1 MQQTPIG
8 SAHWIEEE
16 SRLAEQYI
24 DQEVEEF
31 TYSVRN
37 EIEWLNEHMLEVF
50 SRGQL
55 CVATSDL
62 PAVSDAAIN
71 NLPVM

>member
-1 MQQTPIG
+1 MQQAPIG
-8 SAHWIEEE
+8 SAQWVEEE

-24 DQEVEEF
+24 DEEAEEF

-55 CVATSDL
+55 
-62 PAVSDAAIN
+62 
-71 NLPVM
+71 

>member
-1 MQQTPIG
+1 MQQAPIG
-8 SAHWIEEE
+8 SAQWMEEE
-16 SRLAEQYI
+16 GGLAEQYI

-37 EIEWLNEHMLEVF
+37 EIAWLNEHMLEVF

-55 CVATSDL
+55 
-62 PAVSDAAIN
+62 
-71 NLPVM
+71 

>member
-1 MQQTPIG
+1 MSSSRTSQQAPIG
-8 SAHWIEEE
+8 SAPWVEEE
-16 SRLAEQYI
+16 SSLAEQYI

-55 CVATSDL
+55 
-62 PAVSDAAIN
+62 
-71 NLPVM
+71 